1 MGGERGGKANGGY
14 GKGGN
19 HGWKPDRDD
28 YGHKGSGR
36 SRWPKN
42 RENRENRHS
51 RNGWAETEGW
61 ATHDYGQVET
71 APSKLRLLA
80 AQFRFFTRVLRRH
93 APEERV
99 WAAEQQ
105 LQVGDHILV
114 QWECSEQH
122 GIVCSTSNR
131 RGHSGHGDAPWVM
144 FWSGDR
150 LQSSTLPK
158 FIHGGELHRIVYPLW
173 ACRCSSDFSS
183 TTMPEILAEDFC
195 EAAAPEVTVR
205 LASEAQ
211 RTWRPSWT
219 LSADLEFCLYAK
231 LGGRTPMWEIH
242 RRQAFSSKEGL
253 VPGHPL
259 GCLMRG
265 KPSELLTGAA
275 PAATTGNPRASPEP
289 RRGAVQETRY
299 PVQLA
304 KEPWIPPAMPME
316 QVPFAHQQVPQM
328 SATAEAFVP
337 SMQPW
342 VMPPMAPMAPMPMA
356 PMTPM
361 APMPGGAPS
370 PTAPDDTIYQ

>member
-19 HGWKPDRDD
+19 HGWKADRDD

-36 SRWPKN
+36 GRWPKN
-42 RENRENRHS
+42 RENRDNRHS
-51 RNGWAETEGW
+51 RNGWAESEGW
-61 ATHDYGQVET
+61 ASHDYGQV
-71 APSKLRLLA
+71 AVPARRLLA

-131 RGHSGHGDAPWVM
+131 RGHSHDDTPWVM

-158 FIHGGELHRIVYPLW
+158 FIHGGELQRIVYPLW

-183 TTMPEILAEDFC
+183 STMPEILAEDFC
-195 EAAAPEVTVR
+195 EAATPEVTVR
-205 LASEAQ
+205 LASDAQ
-211 RTWRPSWT
+211 RSWQPSWT
-219 LSADLEFCLYAK
+219 LSPDLEFCLYTK

-253 VPGHPL
+253 LPGHPL

-275 PAATTGNPRASPEP
+275 PAAPS
-289 RRGAVQETRY
+289 RGSRDSRGVRQEKRY

-304 KEPWIPPAMPME
+304 KEPWIPPPME
-316 QVPFAHQQVPQM
+316 QVPAVPFAHQVPM

-337 SMQPW
+337 SMHPW
-342 VMPPMAPMAPMPMA
+342 GMPMAAMAPMMPMQPMAPMPA
-356 PMTPM
+356 
-361 APMPGGAPS
+361 GGAASGP
-370 PTAPDDTIYQ
+370 PAPEDTIYQ